1 MIVVADTGPLNYL
14 IQIKYDSLL
23 QALFSRVVIPKAVLL
38 ELAHDAAPRIVLDWA
53 TNLPTWVESRRASAS
68 DDPYL
73 QNLGDG
79 EREAIL
85 LAEELSANLL
95 LMDERRGRA
104 EAARRRL
111 RAMGTLG
118 VLAQADRRG
127 LVDAPDAYRRL
138 ISETNFR
145 TTPRLERDFLK
156 LLAST

>member
-1 MIVVADTGPLNYL
+1 MIVIADTGPLNYL
-14 IQIKYDSLL
+14 IQIECDSLL
-23 QALFSRVVIPKAVLL
+23 QALFSRVIIPKTVWL
-38 ELAHDAAPRIVLDWA
+38 ELSNDAAPPVVHDWA
-53 TNLPTWVESRRASAS
+53 TKLPSWVDLKRASAS

-85 LAEELSANLL
+85 LAEQLSANLL

-104 EAARRRL
+104 EAARRRM

-127 LVDAPDAYRRL
+127 LVDATKAYRRL
-138 ISETNFR
+138 IAETNFR
-145 TTPRLERDFLK
+145 CTPRLERNFFN
-156 LLAST
+156 LLTGT